1 MTRLRLLRCRRGVSA
16 VEFSIIAPVML
27 MMGLGALEYGR
38 LAWTQEA
45 LQASAVS
52 GARCVGVLASGCA
65 SAGAYSSTS
74 SQAFVV
80 SQAAGWNV
88 TVTTSQVTV
97 SRTASCGGVNGFAS
111 VTITYTFQTVL
122 PLVIDSLKNGIDLSV
137 SACYPNTR

>member
-1 MTRLRLLRCRRGVSA
+1 MKALRLFRCRRGVSV

-27 MMGLGALEYGR
+27 MMGLGALEFGR

-52 GARCVGVLASGCA
+52 GARCIGVLASGCA
-65 SAGAYSSTS
+65 SGSAYSADNSKS
-74 SQAFVV
+74 YVV
-80 SQAAGWNV
+80 GEAANWNV
-88 TVTTSQVTV
+88 IIAASNVTA

-111 VTITYTFQTVL
+111 VTIAYKFETVL
-122 PLVIDSLKNGIDLSV
+122 PLLIDSLKNGIDLSV